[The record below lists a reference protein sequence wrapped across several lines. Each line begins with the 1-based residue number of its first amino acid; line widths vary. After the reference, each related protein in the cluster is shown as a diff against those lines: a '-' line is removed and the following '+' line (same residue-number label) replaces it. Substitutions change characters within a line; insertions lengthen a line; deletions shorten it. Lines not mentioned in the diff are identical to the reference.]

1 MPPAWACILLVF
13 PILILGSL
21 LHFYLVSRVID
32 SWHNREVKPLQDR
45 VELLEGQ
52 LREFSV

>member
-1 MPPAWACILLVF
+1 
-13 PILILGSL
+13 L